1 MSSRSE
7 ELFSEAEVWVAA
19 VRGSS
24 LEEDVVVA
32 LHGRSMVKVWIEVR
46 LDFFC
51 DMCNFCGES

>member
-1 MSSRSE
+1 
-7 ELFSEAEVWVAA
+7 

-24 LEEDVVVA
+24 LEWGVVVA
-32 LHGRSMVKVWIEVR
+32 LHGRSMVKVWSEVR